1 MRPWND
7 PNKLFGQP
15 NQFGAVTVDDLEGFN
30 YESPIKA
37 IETKMQFE
45 FEGELMRAVK
55 SLGFDV
61 DKDELLRALQYDR
74 EQYAKGYLAGRAKDM
89 AFVTAVDMEQMS
101 ATEILNYYRNLYYT
115 ESMTTERRIVAEAIN
130 EVLPTVVRHGQWDT
144 VFYEG
149 NGTLSTYSHICPNC
163 KYFYRDLRFK
173 GHNHCPNCGMKMDGG
188 TKNETD

>member
-15 NQFGAVTVDDLEGFN
+15 NQFDAVTVDDLEGFN

-74 EQYAKGYLAGRAKDM
+74 EQYAKGYAAGVAADKAKLIESCYKDLVRMVQNSRTDNPYTGTM
-89 AFVTAVDMEQMS
+89 AEVAWSMAHDC
-101 ATEILNYYRNLYYT
+101 IL
-115 ESMTTERRIVAEAIN
+115 SCVQSCFGAEVN
-130 EVLPTVVRHGQWDT
+130 
-144 VFYEG
+144 
-149 NGTLSTYSHICPNC
+149 NG
-163 KYFYRDLRFK
+163 
-173 GHNHCPNCGMKMDGG
+173 
-188 TKNETD
+188 